1 MASGERAMNPR
12 NFFAELKRRN
22 VYKVAVAYAVLAWL
36 LIQIATQVFPFF
48 EIPKWA
54 VRLVVLLLA
63 LGFPVALILSWALE
77 LTPEGIKRSEDVA
90 PNDSIRRQTGR
101 KIVGITIALA
111 LVALGM
117 FGLRWLQPMATR
129 ETKSTAMVSS
139 IPEKSVAV
147 LPFENLSADKNNAYF
162 VDGMQD
168 EILTRLAKISALKVI
183 SRTSTMRYASH
194 PEDLRK
200 IGQQLGVA
208 SILEGSVQRVGGAVR
223 INVQLID
230 AAKDTHLWAETYD
243 RDIKDIFSVQSEVAQ
258 AVADALKAQLLPAE
272 SARIATVPTKNPQ
285 AYDHFLEAEYF
296 LKQIYWTNTK
306 DPGAVARRAEGLYQ
320 SAIAADPNFALAYA
334 QLSYLKA
341 TVYWFGI
348 DPSPPVIAAARSAA
362 EEALTLQPDLP
373 EAHLAMGYFHYWG
386 QRNYDAA
393 LAEFALARASLP
405 NDANVLKAIARVHRR
420 QGNLLQAIPEFERAT
435 TLDPRDTDLAREI
448 GVTLACLRR
457 YAPADAAF
465 ARSTALAPDNAYAYV
480 YRAGALQMSGD
491 MEAASKVLASVPA
504 ELDPQGA
511 VSLQRCYLALAMRQ
525 PEAALAVL
533 AKAPAWLNTATDGL
547 MMPATLWR
555 GQALAAKGENG
566 AARSAFLEAKQA
578 LEEKQRAEGESAG
591 IQSYLALAHAGLGE
605 KDAALNAGRRATELL
620 PLSQDVLSG
629 AWYLYQLA
637 EIEAQFGETAS
648 AINHIEQLLAAPAG
662 FYISGASLRADPAW
676 DPLRQDARFQQLLGR
691 FPAANPEP

>member
-1 MASGERAMNPR
+1 M
-12 NFFAELKRRN
+12 
-22 VYKVAVAYAVLAWL
+22 
-36 LIQIATQVFPFF
+36 
-48 EIPKWA
+48 
-54 VRLVVLLLA
+54 
-63 LGFPVALILSWALE
+63 
-77 LTPEGIKRSEDVA
+77 
-90 PNDSIRRQTGR
+90 PNESIRRQTGR
-101 KIVGITIALA
+101 KIVGITLALA

-129 ETKSTAMVSS
+129 ETKSSATASP
-139 IPEKSVAV
+139 ILEKSVAV
-147 LPFENLSADKNNAYF
+147 LPFENLSEDKNNAYF

-230 AAKDTHLWAETYD
+230 AAKDRHLWAETYD

-258 AVADALKAQLLPAE
+258 AVADALKAQLLPVE

-285 AYDHFLEAEYF
+285 AYDRFLQAEYF

-320 SAIAADPNFALAYA
+320 SAIADDPNFALAYA

-348 DPSPPVIAAARSAA
+348 DPSAPAIAAARSAA

-373 EAHLAMGYFHYWG
+373 EAHLAMGYVHYWG

-420 QGNLLQAIPEFERAT
+420 QGNLLQAIPEFEQAT

-457 YAPADAAF
+457 YAKADAAF
-465 ARSTALAPDNAYAYV
+465 ARSIALAPDNAYAYV
-480 YRAGALQMSGD
+480 YRAGALQLSGD
-491 MEAASKVLASVPA
+491 FAGAVQVLAAVPA

-511 VSLQRCYLALAMRQ
+511 VSLQRFYLAMAMRQ
-525 PEAALAVL
+525 PEAAVAVL
-533 AKAPAWLNTATDGL
+533 AKAPAWLNDGTDGL
-547 MMPATLWR
+547 MMPTALWR
-555 GQALAAKGENG
+555 GQALAQKG
-566 AARSAFLEAKQA
+566 AAEPARASFLEAAQA
-578 LEEKQRAEGESAG
+578 LEEKLREAREPAG
-591 IQSYLALAHAGLGE
+591 IESYLALAYAGLGQ
-605 KDAALNAGRRATELL
+605 KDAALRSARRATELL
-620 PLSQDVLSG
+620 PMSQDVLGG
-629 AWYLYQLA
+629 AWYLFQLA
-637 EIEAQFGETAS
+637 EVEAQFGETAS
-648 AINHIEQLLAAPAG
+648 AIDHIEQLLAAPAG
-662 FYISGASLRADPAW
+662 FYISGASLRTDPVW
-676 DPLRQDARFQQLLGR
+676 DPLRQDSRFQALLQQIGS
-691 FPAANPEP
+691 PATGNKP